1 MYDGGWGGGREED
14 GREGVKDYLGGF
26 LKGKEGRISC
36 RRQNMKG
43 NYRKLAANSLPTRKG
58 HKNVIKPYGRPGK
71 FYRDIITIPPPH
83 LRR

>member
-1 MYDGGWGGGREED
+1 MQTLYIFLFLIGTISDSFLRTRHYPLSMYDGGGGGEEG

-43 NYRKLAANSLPTRKG
+43 NYRKLAANS
-58 HKNVIKPYGRPGK
+58 
-71 FYRDIITIPPPH
+71 IT
-83 LRR
+83 